1 MTMAESLTRL
11 QMPNPPH
18 KPTEKSRNDVRNM
31 AAVGITQEDIVKVIR
46 VDLKTLRKHYR
57 VELDESLV
65 KANAQVGG
73 ALFTKAKNGD
83 TAAMIWWEKTRAG
96 KSDKT
101 IIGGDPDNPI
111 SLILKDI
118 DGQSTGLPEG

>member
-1 MTMAESLTRL
+1 
-11 QMPNPPH
+11 MPNPPH

-96 KSDKT
+96 KSDTARIDHTSNGDVLKIFNFDT
-101 IIGGDPDNPI
+101 IKP
-111 SLILKDI
+111 KD
-118 DGQSTGLPEG
+118 E

>member
-1 MTMAESLTRL
+1 MMAESLTRL

-18 KPTEKSRNDVRNM
+18 KPTDKERQDVKNM
-31 AAVGITQEDIVKVIR
+31 AAVGITQEDIVKVIG

-57 VELDESLV
+57 AELDESLI
-65 KANAQVGG
+65 KANAQIGG
-73 ALFTKAKNGD
+73 ALFAKAKSGD
-83 TAAMIWWEKTRAG
+83 TSAIIWWEKTRAG